1 MTNLTLVIDD
11 QLLQAARIKALQE
24 GTSVNEI
31 CRQAIARYAQ
41 PADDGDAFMVQ
52 IRAMAR
58 RVKPAADGQ
67 PVWQGRE
74 ALYDEMLAH
83 RMYGRLPDVDAPAP
97 GADSQPQKPA
107 TRRARK

>member
-11 QLLQAARIKALQE
+11 KLLQAARIKALQE

-41 PADDGDAFMVQ
+41 PADDGDAFM
-52 IRAMAR
+52 AKWMALAKR
-58 RVKPAADGQ
+58 MKPSADGQ
-67 PVWQGRE
+67 PLWPGRE

-83 RMYGRLPDVDAPAP
+83 RMHGKLPNFDAAPTAAPPARV
-97 GADSQPQKPA
+97 GKAK
-107 TRRARK
+107 